1 MRVQTCE
8 NKEERLALV
17 KKTVEVFKERAGKH
31 DKEGS
36 FPFENVEN
44 LREIGYPALTVPKVL
59 GGSGISLEE
68 LLQHQEMIAAKD
80 GSTALAIGW
89 HMGIMMHEGEV
100 RRWEGDQYEQFAKD
114 VVTNGALIN
123 SAASERATGSPT
135 RGGRPETN
143 VQQSESGWL
152 LNGRKTFATLA
163 PVLDYIIV
171 SASING
177 TEDVARFIVRRHLP
191 GVSVDETWDSI
202 AMAATGSH
210 DFVFENVELPKDAL
224 LEYEN
229 GRRAA
234 QGWLLH
240 IPACY
245 LGIAKAAAEEA
256 TRFAANYAPNSI
268 EGTISDIPGVQQK
281 IGQYSLW
288 LFEAETMLY
297 AIARKWD
304 AGSSDERQALQPAL
318 GAVKVSV
325 MERVLKVVDVSMR
338 VVGARG
344 LSATSP
350 MQRYYRDIRA
360 GLHNPPMEDMVWMQL
375 AKQAIDREK

>member
-89 HMGIMMHEGEV
+89 HMGITMHEGEV